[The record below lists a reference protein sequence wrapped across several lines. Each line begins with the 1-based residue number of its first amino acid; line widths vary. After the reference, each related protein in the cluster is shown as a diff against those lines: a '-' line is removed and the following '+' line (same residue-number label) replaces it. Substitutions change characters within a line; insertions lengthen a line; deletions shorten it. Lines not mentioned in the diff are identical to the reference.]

1 MDVTLCLTKNL
12 DNVSWKID
20 PDVNYN
26 GTLVEAWIEQGFHTT
41 DNLYVGETV

>member
-12 DNVSWKID
+12 DTVSWKID

-26 GTLVEAWIEQGFHTT
+26 GTLGEAWIEQGFHSKPPTK
-41 DNLYVGETV
+41 YV